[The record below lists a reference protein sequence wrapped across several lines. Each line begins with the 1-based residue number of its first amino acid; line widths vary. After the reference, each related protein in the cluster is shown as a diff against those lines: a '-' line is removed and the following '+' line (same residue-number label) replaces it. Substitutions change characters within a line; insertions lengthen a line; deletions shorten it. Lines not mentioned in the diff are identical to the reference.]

1 MQTTHPFKLKGRKRL
16 AFHPDKGRIKA
27 DPLAAFLE
35 PNMTCTNAAD
45 DINNKLHAGK
55 EGKPTLTLAFGGYMN

>member
-1 MQTTHPFKLKGRKRL
+1 MNIRIKEG
-16 AFHPDKGRIKA
+16 IKA

-55 EGKPTLTLAFGGYMN
+55 EGKPTLTLAYGGYVN

>member
-1 MQTTHPFKLKGRKRL
+1 LKGRNDWLFIRIKE
-16 AFHPDKGRIKA
+16 GIKA

-55 EGKPTLTLAFGGYMN
+55 EGKPTLTLAYGGYVN